1 MKKLIVLVA
10 VAFALT
16 AGTVTVMTVHPQQ
29 AHADCGGSN
38 C

>member
-29 AHADCGGSN
+29 AHADCGSSA